1 MSKLH
6 LTPPAAV
13 YRDPETYEDERKLVF
28 GRSWQ
33 FLGHVS
39 ELAQPGDV
47 VAATI
52 AGFPVIAVRAPEG
65 IQAFHNVCRHRAGPL
80 FDGERGNCGAMLT
93 CKYHGWNYAL
103 DGRLRSARDFGA
115 ADGFDPRNFSLFPV
129 RVESWRGFLFVN
141 LNEGAPP
148 LGEWIQPLEARM
160 GARDVSAL
168 VHAARKTHDI
178 GCNWKLYAENYL
190 EGYHIPVVHR
200 GLDAEIDSAKYEVSV
215 SGHVCFHAAPLRD
228 AAANA
233 VYDGLWAFLW
243 PNLGVNIYGHGLM
256 LERMMPMGL
265 SATRLVYDYYLAPAI
280 AASASEQERIFAMSR
295 EVTAEDKWICERVQ
309 TNIAAGIY
317 EQGALS
323 PRHEA
328 GVAWFQGAV
337 GQALR

>member
-1 MSKLH
+1 MTKLH

-33 FLGHVS
+33 FIGHTS

-47 VAATI
+47 IAATI
-52 AGFPVIAVRAPEG
+52 AGFPVIAVRATDG
-65 IQAFHNVCRHRAGPL
+65 IKAFHNVCRHRAGPL
-80 FDGERGNCGAMLT
+80 FDGERGNCGAALT
-93 CKYHGWNYAL
+93 CKYHGWSYAL

-148 LGEWIQPLEARM
+148 LSEWIQPLEARM

-178 GCNWKLYAENYL
+178 GCNWKVYAENYL
-190 EGYHIPVVHR
+190 EGYHIPVVHP
-200 GLDAEIDSAKYEVSV
+200 GLDAEIDSAKYEASV
-215 SGHVCFHAAPLRD
+215 SGHVCFHSAPLRD

-265 SATRLVYDYYLAPAI
+265 GATRLVYDYYLTPAI

>member
-6 LTPPAAV
+6 PTAPAEV
-13 YRDPETYEDERKLVF
+13 YRDPAVYDDERKLVF

-33 FLGHVS
+33 FIGHES
-39 ELAQPGDV
+39 ELRETGDV
-47 VAATI
+47 VSTTI
-52 AGFPVIAVRAPEG
+52 AGYPVIAVKTG
-65 IQAFHNVCRHRAGPL
+65 DGLKAFHNVCRHRAGPL
-80 FDGERGNCGAMLT
+80 FDGERGNCGATLT
-93 CKYHGWNYAL
+93 CKYHGWSYAL

-129 RVESWRGFLFVN
+129 RVEAWRGFLFVN
-141 LNEGAPP
+141 MNEAAAP
-148 LGEWIQPLEARM
+148 LVEWIQPLEARM
-160 GARDVSAL
+160 GARDLAPL
-168 VHAARKTHDI
+168 VHATRKTHDI
-178 GCNWKLYAENYL
+178 ACNWKLYAENYL

-200 GLDAEIDSAKYEVSV
+200 GLDAEIDAARYEVSV
-215 SGHVCFHAAPLRD
+215 DGRVCFHSAPLRD
-228 AAANA
+228 ARANT

-256 LERMMPMGL
+256 LERMVPIGL
-265 SATRLVYDYYLAPAI
+265 GATRLIYDYYLRPEI
-280 AASASEQERIFAMSR
+280 VASASEQEHIFAMSR

-323 PRHEA
+323 PRHEG
-328 GVAWFQGAV
+328 GVAWFQSVV